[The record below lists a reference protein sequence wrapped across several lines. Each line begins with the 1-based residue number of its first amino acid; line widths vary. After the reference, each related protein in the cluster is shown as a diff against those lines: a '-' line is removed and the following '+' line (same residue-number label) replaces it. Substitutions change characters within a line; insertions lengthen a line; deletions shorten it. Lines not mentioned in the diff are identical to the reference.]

1 MVMNRCKCPPINIC
15 KCRPFSN
22 PLLYPLEMLH
32 RYLQEIE
39 LQRQMIYQKDVF
51 SKDDET
57 ELIKIGF
64 LIIKISV
71 EIGLREAG
79 DL

>member
-1 MVMNRCKCPPINIC
+1 MK
-15 KCRPFSN
+15 
-22 PLLYPLEMLH
+22 
-32 RYLQEIE
+32 LQEAE
-39 LQRQMIYQKDVF
+39 LRRQTIYQKELF

-64 LIIKISV
+64 LIIKISI

-79 DL
+79 DA